1 MSKYLI
7 EDRGEGLPCRI
18 SEFKGDN
25 SFQPAAN
32 QLVVNKSDLP
42 SCLPDYW
49 SIVNGALVSDDK
61 PGKIKDIK
69 KQRDLDM
76 NDITVM
82 HNSKNWSFNRE
93 NRADFDMKISRDR
106 NFDWKAD
113 DGTVVELTPAV
124 AENIAKKVDD
134 AMTQIF
140 FDAEAAIS
148 QL

>member
-1 MSKYLI
+1 M
-7 EDRGEGLPCRI
+7 
-18 SEFKGDN
+18 
-25 SFQPAAN
+25 
-32 QLVVNKSDLP
+32 
-42 SCLPDYW
+42 PDYW
-49 SIVNGALVSDDK
+49 SIVNGALVSDDT
-61 PGKIKDIK
+61 PGKVQDIK
-69 KQRDLDM
+69 RQRDLDM